1 MLAHYAAARLDCMT
15 TQTTDPREY
24 LKAADVARI
33 IGLAEMIHLA
43 TREPVVWRHVRPEL
57 ERVARNLKDKYR
69 YALASLGDLL
79 HEVLIERTE
88 MPIDRNLPRSAA
100 ARRLLLSDRDIYFD
114 VASLLPLGHPHYS
127 GTGANTAATDNE
139 RLLGRILEPAVL
151 QALEQRL
158 MLVQTRLTTAQLR
171 SCIDSCTQGVVTFDP
186 SGRCVFSNPAA
197 EAMLGGAV
205 ETHLPADLRRVVRER
220 FDDETPHWLDRMTI
234 TAGETT
240 LHAFP
245 FYAPHDDAG
254 PLLHVFLI
262 AEPDVEA
269 GVRELQRRA
278 ALSDRESEVLLLA
291 VEGLSYP
298 AIAQSLGVKTHT
310 VNTFVDRLS
319 EKLDVSGREE
329 MIKLVY
335 SMLPMLPP

>member
-1 MLAHYAAARLDCMT
+1 MT

-57 ERVARNLKDKYR
+57 ERIARGLKEKYR
-69 YALASLGDLL
+69 DALASLGDLL
-79 HEVLIERTE
+79 HEVLIERAE

-100 ARRLLLSDRDIYFD
+100 ARRLLLEDGDVYFRI
-114 VASLLPLGHPHYS
+114 ASLLPPDHPHFS
-127 GTGANTAATDNE
+127 GDAAPSGDHE
-139 RLLGRILEPAVL
+139 RLLRRILEPAVL

-158 MLVQTRLTTAQLR
+158 MLVQTRLSAAQLR
-171 SCIDSCTQGVVTFDP
+171 SCIDGCTQGALIFDA
-186 SGRCVFSNPAA
+186 SRRCIFSNPAA
-197 EAMLGGAV
+197 EAMLGGPDV
-205 ETHLPADLRRVVRER
+205 PDELRRELWKAL
-220 FDDETPHWLDRMTI
+220 DGGTSAHWLDRITF
-234 TAGETT
+234 TAGGRA

-245 FYAPHDDAG
+245 FSVPDGGAG
-254 PLLHVFLI
+254 ALLHVFLI
-262 AEPDVEA
+262 AEPDIEA
-269 GVRELQRRA
+269 AVGELQRRA
-278 ALSDRESEVLLLA
+278 ALSDREAEVLLLT

-298 AIAQSLGVKTHT
+298 AIARDLGVKTHT

-335 SMLPMLPP
+335 SMLPMLTPP

>member
-1 MLAHYAAARLDCMT
+1 MT
-15 TQTTDPREY
+15 THTTDPREY

-57 ERVARNLKDKYR
+57 DRIARGLKEKYR

-88 MPIDRNLPRSAA
+88 TPIDRNLPRSAA
-100 ARRLLLSDRDIYFD
+100 ARRLLLADDDVYFRI
-114 VASLLPLGHPHYS
+114 ASLLPPDHPHYS
-127 GTGANTAATDNE
+127 GDGGASSDND
-139 RLLGRILEPAVL
+139 RLIRRVLEPAVL

-158 MLVQTRLTTAQLR
+158 MLVQTRLTAAQLK
-171 SCIDSCTQGVVTFDP
+171 SCVDGCTQGVLTFDAN
-186 SGRCVFSNPAA
+186 GRCVFSNPAA
-197 EAMLGGAV
+197 EAMLGGPPS
-205 ETHLPADLRRVVRER
+205 THLPSELRRPLREAPVK
-220 FDDETPHWLDRMTI
+220 ETAHWLDRI
-234 TAGETT
+234 TFTAAGRA

-245 FYAPHDDAG
+245 FSVPDGDAG
-254 PLLHVFLI
+254 ALLHVFLI

-269 GVRELQRRA
+269 GVRELQRRT
-278 ALSDRESEVLLLA
+278 ALSDREAEVLLLA

-298 AIAQSLGVKTHT
+298 AIARDLGVKTHT

-319 EKLDVSGREE
+319 EKLNVSGREE
-329 MIKLVY
+329 LIKLVY
-335 SMLPMLPP
+335 SMLPMLTSP

>member
-1 MLAHYAAARLDCMT
+1 MT

-57 ERVARNLKDKYR
+57 DRIARGLKEKYR
-69 YALASLGDLL
+69 YALAALGDLL

-88 MPIDRNLPRSAA
+88 TPIDRNLPRSAA
-100 ARRLLLSDRDIYFD
+100 ARRLLLADDDVYFRI
-114 VASLLPLGHPHYS
+114 ASLLPPDHPHFS
-127 GTGANTAATDNE
+127 GSEGGGAASDND
-139 RLLGRILEPAVL
+139 RLIRRVLEPAVL

-158 MLVQTRLTTAQLR
+158 MLVQTRLTAAQLK
-171 SCIDSCTQGVVTFDP
+171 SCVDGCTQGVLTFDTN
-186 SGRCVFSNPAA
+186 GRCVFFNPAA
-197 EAMLGGAV
+197 EAMLGGPPA
-205 ETHLPADLRRVVRER
+205 THLPSELRRPLREAPGK
-220 FDDETPHWLDRMTI
+220 ETAHWLDRI
-234 TAGETT
+234 TFTAAGRA

-245 FYAPHDDAG
+245 FSVPDGDAG
-254 PLLHVFLI
+254 ALLHVFLI

-278 ALSDRESEVLLLA
+278 ALSDREAEVLLLA

-298 AIAQSLGVKTHT
+298 AIARDLGVKTHT

-335 SMLPMLPP
+335 SMLPMLTSP

>member
-1 MLAHYAAARLDCMT
+1 MT

-57 ERVARNLKDKYR
+57 DRIARGLKEKYR

-79 HEVLIERTE
+79 HEVLIERAE
-88 MPIDRNLPRSAA
+88 VPIDRNLPRSAA
-100 ARRLLLSDRDIYFD
+100 ARRLLLADGDVYFHI
-114 VASLLPLGHPHYS
+114 ASLLPADHPHFS
-127 GTGANTAATDNE
+127 GEARESTDND
-139 RLLGRILEPAVL
+139 RLLRRILEPAVL

-158 MLVQTRLTTAQLR
+158 MLVQTRLTAAQLR
-171 SCIDSCTQGVVTFDP
+171 SCIDGCTQGVLTFDA
-186 SGRCVFSNPAA
+186 SRRCVFTNPAA
-197 EAMLGGAV
+197 EAMLGGTIPD
-205 ETHLPADLRRVVRER
+205 ELRRALRQVP
-220 FDDETPHWLDRMTI
+220 DDTSSAHWLDRVTC
-234 TAGETT
+234 TAGGRG

-245 FYAPHDDAG
+245 FFVPDGEAG
-254 PLLHVFLI
+254 ALLHVFLI

-269 GVRELQRRA
+269 AVRELQRRS
-278 ALSDRESEVLLLA
+278 ALSDREAEVLLLT

-298 AIAQSLGVKTHT
+298 AIARELGVKTHT

-319 EKLDVSGREE
+319 EKLNVNGREE

-335 SMLPMLPP
+335 SMLPMLTPP

>member
-1 MLAHYAAARLDCMT
+1 MT

-57 ERVARNLKDKYR
+57 DRVARGLKEKYR

-79 HEVLIERTE
+79 HEVLIERADT
-88 MPIDRNLPRSAA
+88 PIDRNLPRSAA
-100 ARRLLLSDRDIYFD
+100 ARRLLLAEGDVYFQI
-114 VASLLPLGHPHYS
+114 ASLLAPEHPHFS
-127 GTGANTAATDNE
+127 GDAPSAASDND
-139 RLLGRILEPAVL
+139 RLLRRILEPAVL

-158 MLVQTRLTTAQLR
+158 MLVQTQLSAAQLK
-171 SCIDSCTQGVVTFDP
+171 SCIDGCTQGVLTFDA
-186 SGRCVFSNPAA
+186 SGRCVFTNPAA
-197 EAMLGGAV
+197 EAMLGGQI
-205 ETHLPADLRRVVRER
+205 PAELRRVLKQTP
-220 FDDETPHWLDRMTI
+220 DDDTTHWLDRITF
-234 TAGETT
+234 TAGDRA

-245 FYAPHDDAG
+245 FFAPDGDAG
-254 PLLHVFLI
+254 ALLHVFLI

-278 ALSDRESEVLLLA
+278 LLSDREAEVLLLA

-298 AIAQSLGVKTHT
+298 AIARHLGVKTHT

-335 SMLPMLPP
+335 SMLPMLASS